1 MKPKTEQIMDK
12 KKTTNESRRA
22 FLKKAAYTVPTVIA
36 LGQIT
41 NPVTSSA
48 ASFVGGQGSETDNSN
63 NPSTGGSDRSDAYN
77 IFGN

>member
-1 MKPKTEQIMDK
+1 MDNK
-12 KKTTNESRRA
+12 KKTANESRRA

-41 NPVTSSA
+41 NPTNASA
-48 ASFVGGQGSETDNSN
+48 GSFVGGGQSTDSN
-63 NPSTGGSDRSDAYN
+63 GNTDTGGSDRSDAYN